1 MPKAGDEF
9 NSLFVDSASSS
20 NVAKMITYRY
30 RKNGRTVDPVK
41 IVERKIKMVELRFAD
56 DPWQPAQFVYHYGD
70 ETTWTA

>member
-1 MPKAGDEF
+1 MPKEGAEF
-9 NSLFVDSASSS
+9 NSLLIDSRSSS

-41 IVERKIKMVELRFAD
+41 IVERKITMVELQFSD
-56 DPWQPAQFVYHYGD
+56 DAWQPSRLVYHYGD